1 MIAQPGHA
9 AAPAGSRHTP
19 PPRRRRRTRGF
30 VQVASATAAERLRL
44 NAFGHA
50 YMLVGAVVVAILV
63 YLALAAQVT
72 QSSYQIAQLQD
83 QQRQLVAEQDQLR
96 YQEATLHAPAQ
107 VAQQAAQSGMQRV
120 SPSSYLTAPLV
131 AIDLTSPI
139 GAPASDTTP
148 LWEQAVAAFI
158 TRIGV
163 ARDAMAATH

>member
-1 MIAQPGHA
+1 MVAQPGAPA
-9 AAPAGSRHTP
+9 AAHHA

-30 VQVASATAAERLRL
+30 VQVASATASERLRL
-44 NAFGHA
+44 NTFGHA
-50 YMLVGAVVVAILV
+50 YMVVGAVLAAILL

-72 QSSYQIAQLQD
+72 QSSYDITRLQD
-83 QQRQLVAEQDQLR
+83 QQRQLIAEQDQLR

-107 VAQQAAQSGMQRV
+107 VAAQAAAGGMQRV
-120 SPSSYLTAPLV
+120 PPAQYLPPPAV

-139 GAPASDTTP
+139 GAPPADTTP

-163 ARDAMAATH
+163 ARDAMAATK